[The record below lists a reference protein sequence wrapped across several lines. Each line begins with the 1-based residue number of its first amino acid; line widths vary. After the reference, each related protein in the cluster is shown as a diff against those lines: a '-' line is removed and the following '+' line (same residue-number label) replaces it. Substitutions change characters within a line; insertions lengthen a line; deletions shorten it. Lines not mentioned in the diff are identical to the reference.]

1 MQIRISNAVFQEE
14 IDWKK
19 LIDEIYGSLLRK
31 KKRKMASQ
39 TFQNFHPKE
48 TTTQRRIPQP
58 LQTKIPL
65 GQNDTWQQREKREQ
79 DKKVGYPAGNPTEQG

>member
-1 MQIRISNAVFQEE
+1 
-14 IDWKK
+14 
-19 LIDEIYGSLLRK
+19 
-31 KKRKMASQ
+31 MASQ

-48 TTTQRRIPQP
+48 TPAQREIPQP

-79 DKKVGYPAGNPTEQG
+79 DKKVGYPVGNPTE